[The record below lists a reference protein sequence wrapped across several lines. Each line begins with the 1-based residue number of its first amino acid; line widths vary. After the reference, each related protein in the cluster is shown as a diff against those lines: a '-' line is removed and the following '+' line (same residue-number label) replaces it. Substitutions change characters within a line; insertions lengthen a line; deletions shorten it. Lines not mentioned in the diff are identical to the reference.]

1 MHQERSGAGSSPVVL
16 VMEDD
21 VLKRLATAADLRRNG
36 LEVLEAAGIEE
47 AKTILKS
54 VAVDVLFSNVSLAD
68 GRKLLNFVK
77 EAQLPTRT
85 FVFADTG
92 PAERARSSN
101 PSSVLHRPSPTS
113 REGPGGRDAHQ
124 RGSARPRQKP
134 FEF

>member
-68 GRKLLNFVK
+68 GRKLLSFTK
-77 EAQLPTRT
+77 EAQVRTRT

-92 PAERARSSN
+92 PAKRARKLQS
-101 PSSVLHRPSPTS
+101 
-113 REGPGGRDAHQ
+113 
-124 RGSARPRQKP
+124 
-134 FEF
+134 

>member
-21 VLKRLATAADLRRNG
+21 
-36 LEVLEAAGIEE
+36 LEVFEAAGIEE

-68 GRKLLNFVK
+68 GRKLLSFIK

-92 PAERARSSN
+92 PAERARKLQS
-101 PSSVLHRPSPTS
+101 
-113 REGPGGRDAHQ
+113 
-124 RGSARPRQKP
+124 
-134 FEF
+134 

>member
-54 VAVDVLFSNVSLAD
+54 VAVDVLSSNVSLAD
-68 GRKLLNFVK
+68 GRKLMNFVK
-77 EAQLPTRT
+77 KAGGPTRT
-85 FVFADTG
+85 FVVADTG
-92 PAERARSSN
+92 PAERARKLQS
-101 PSSVLHRPSPTS
+101 
-113 REGPGGRDAHQ
+113 
-124 RGSARPRQKP
+124 
-134 FEF
+134 